1 MKLSNIAGIDLGTTF
16 SGLAILN
23 SIGKPETV
31 PNSDGER
38 ITPSA
43 VYFPDDNQETVLVGH
58 EAINARAEDVTRS
71 ARWIKRYMGDPF
83 YPEEVIGKKWTPAEL
98 SSLIL
103 RKLKE
108 DCSKQVGEISEVVIT
123 VPAYFDEI
131 RRKATMDAGKMAG
144 LNVIGIVNE
153 PTAAALFY
161 ASEQSVSGKILVFDL
176 GGGTFDVTV
185 MNVHGKTID
194 IICST
199 GDHQLG
205 GYEFDQKLVENFRDV
220 YSKEKQGELFP
231 TPEDRARYE
240 IDAEEIKR
248 TLSKRPTAKTLLV
261 GDNGSF
267 KHEISREQFEESIS
281 ALTARIDMLV
291 EDVLDEAELKP
302 GEIDKILLVG
312 GSTRIPVIQKRL
324 EKMFGKP
331 PTVAVN
337 VDECVA
343 LGAALHAGLKLMEQD
358 ASRVPE
364 GVAAGLGDI
373 KLKEVCGHC
382 YGTIIAALD
391 AETGRNILSND
402 VLIPKNTTLPCQ
414 VERTYYTA
422 VRGQTAIEAKV
433 TQHVIESTDPDLVN
447 IVAVG
452 HLDLPPNRETNRPV
466 KVRYSYDTNQRM
478 HCVFE
483 DEESGRKLE
492 MDIDT
497 QAGHMSQ
504 SEVERR
510 RSSLRVFQVE

>member
-1 MKLSNIAGIDLGTTF
+1 MSNIAGIDLGTTF

-23 SIGKPETV
+23 GIGKPETV
-31 PNSDGER
+31 PNADGER

-43 VYFPDDNQETVLVGH
+43 IYFPEGDGEKVLVGR
-58 EAINARAEDVTRS
+58 EAINARSEDVTRS
-71 ARWIKRYMGDPF
+71 ARWVKRYMGEPF
-83 YPEEVIGKKWTPAEL
+83 YPAEVMGRKWTPAEL

-108 DCSKQVGEISEVVIT
+108 ECGRQAGEITDVVIT
-123 VPAYFDEI
+123 VPAYFDEV

-161 ASEQSVSGKILVFDL
+161 ASEHDVSGKILVFDL

-185 MNVHGKTID
+185 MDVRGKQID
-194 IICST
+194 IVCST

-205 GYEFDQKLVENFRDV
+205 GYEFDQKLVEDFGEA
-220 YSKEKQGELFP
+220 YTAETKGELYP

-240 IDAEEIKR
+240 DEAEDMKK
-248 TLSKRPTAKTLLV
+248 TLSKRPSARALLV
-261 GDNGSF
+261 GDEGSF
-267 KHEISREQFEESIS
+267 RYEVSRERFEEMIS
-281 ALTARIDMLV
+281 PLTARIDMLV
-291 EDVLDEAELKP
+291 EDVLDEAGLEP
-302 GEIDKILLVG
+302 GHIDRVLLVG

-324 EKMFGKP
+324 EKLFGRP

-343 LGAALHAGLKLMEQD
+343 LGAALHAGLKKMEQD
-358 ASRVPE
+358 PSSVTE

-382 YGTIIAALD
+382 YGTIIATID
-391 AETGRNILSND
+391 QETGRQVLAND
-402 VLIPKNTTLPCQ
+402 VLIPKNTVLPCQ

-422 VRGQTAIEAKV
+422 AKGQTQIEAKV
-433 TQHVIESTDPDLVN
+433 TQHVIESADPDLVN
-447 IVAVG
+447 VVAIG
-452 HLDLPPNRETNRPV
+452 HLDLPPGREANKPV
-466 KVRYSYDTNQRM
+466 KVTYSYDTNQRM
-478 HCVFE
+478 HCIFE
-483 DEESGRKLE
+483 DQESGRKLE

-497 QAGHMSQ
+497 QAGQMSQ

-510 RSSLRVFQVE
+510 RSSLRVFRVE

>member
-31 PNSDGER
+31 PNSEGER

-43 VYFPDDNQETVLVGH
+43 IYFPDDSRDTVLVGR
-58 EAINARAEDVTRS
+58 EAINARADDITRS
-71 ARWIKRYMGDPF
+71 ARWVKRFMGDPF
-83 YPEEVIGKKWTPAEL
+83 YPQEVIGKKWTPAEL

-103 RKLKE
+103 RKLEE
-108 DCSKQVGEISEVVIT
+108 DCSKQVGEISDVVIT

-161 ASEQSVSGKILVFDL
+161 ASEQNISGRILVFDL

-185 MNVHGKTID
+185 MNVRGKQID
-194 IICST
+194 IVCST

-205 GYEFDQKLVENFRDV
+205 GYEFDQKLVENFKDV
-220 YSKEKQGELFP
+220 YSKEKGGELFP

-240 IDAEEIKR
+240 MEAEDAKK
-248 TLSKRPTAKTLLV
+248 TLSRRPSAKVLLV
-261 GDNGSF
+261 ADKGSF
-267 KHEISREQFEESIS
+267 RYEISREKFEELIS
-281 ALTARIDMLV
+281 PLTARIDMLV
-291 EDVLDEAELKP
+291 EDVLDEAELEP
-302 GEIDKILLVG
+302 GQIDRVLLVG

-343 LGAALHAGLKLMEQD
+343 LGAALHAGLKMIEKD
-358 ASRVPE
+358 PSSVPE
-364 GVAAGLGDI
+364 GVSAGLGDI

-382 YGTIIAALD
+382 YGTIIATID
-391 AETGRNILSND
+391 KETGRQVLAND
-402 VLIPKNTTLPCQ
+402 ILIPKNTTLPCQ

-422 VRGQTAIEAKV
+422 ARGQTLIEAKV

-447 IVAVG
+447 VVAVG
-452 HLDLPPNRETNRPV
+452 HLNLPPNREANKPV
-466 KVRYSYDTNQRM
+466 KVSYSYDTNQRM

-483 DEESGRKLE
+483 DVESGKKLE

-497 QAGHMSQ
+497 QAGQMSQ
-504 SEVERR
+504 SEVEKR

>member
-1 MKLSNIAGIDLGTTF
+1 MTLSNIAGIDLGTTF

-43 VYFPDDNQETVLVGH
+43 IYFPDDSQDTVLVGR
-58 EAINARAEDVTRS
+58 EAINARADDVTRS
-71 ARWIKRYMGDPF
+71 ARWVKRYMGDPF
-83 YPEEVIGKKWTPAEL
+83 YPQEVMGKKWTPAEL

-108 DCSKQVGEISEVVIT
+108 ECSKQVGEISDVVIT

-161 ASEQSVSGKILVFDL
+161 ASEHDVSGKILVFDL

-185 MNVHGKTID
+185 MNVQGKKID
-194 IICST
+194 IVCST

-205 GYEFDQKLVENFRDV
+205 GYEFDQKLLESFRDV
-220 YSKEKQGELFP
+220 YSKEKNGDLFP

-240 IDAEEIKR
+240 VEAEDAKKS
-248 TLSKRPTAKTLLV
+248 LSKRPSVKTLLI
-261 GDNGSF
+261 GDEGSY
-267 KHEISREQFEESIS
+267 KYEISREKFEELIS
-281 ALTARIDMLV
+281 PLTARIDMLV
-291 EDVLDEAELKP
+291 EDVLDEAELEP
-302 GEIDKILLVG
+302 NQIDRVLLVG

-337 VDECVA
+337 ADECVA
-343 LGAALHAGLKLMEQD
+343 LGAALHAGLKLMEQEP
-358 ASRVPE
+358 SKVPS

-382 YGTIIAALD
+382 YGTIIATID
-391 AETGRNILSND
+391 EETGRQILAND

-422 VRGQTAIEAKV
+422 ARGQVKIEAKV

-447 IVAVG
+447 IVSIG
-452 HLDLPPNRETNRPV
+452 HLDLPPNRDAGKPV

-497 QAGHMSQ
+497 QAGQMSQ
-504 SEVERR
+504 TEVERR
-510 RSSLRVFQVE
+510 RSNLRVFQVE